1 MNPFEQADHQL
12 NALGLLCP
20 EPVMMLRQAVRKMPT
35 GDTLLIQAD
44 DPSTTRDIPSFC
56 RFMDH
61 TLVAMQTNE
70 KPYLFLIKKGT
81 V

>member
-35 GDTLLIQAD
+35 GETLLIHAD